1 MWLTVGEFFRE
12 KGADFPMETFKTK
25 LRSLKPEHLTGSR
38 PWKYRR
44 EDLEQA
50 YIQMCEHSLFM
61 RKKTM
66 K

>member
-12 KGADFPMETFKTK
+12 KGMDFPMESFKVK
-25 LRSLKPEHLTGSR
+25 LRAMNPEHLEGSR

-50 YIQMCEHSLFM
+50 YQEMGEHSLFM
-61 RKKTM
+61 RKKLL